1 MAGNSHIK
9 ETQAAKRF
17 ANENDIY
24 GIRFLARYK
33 EWHIFGVTYPPGLVV
48 DPAWPPIYVI
58 VEKGLSVRW
67 SEEDEGEVIYH
78 YLESIHAPNY
88 F

>member
-1 MAGNSHIK
+1 MSGNSHIK

-48 DPAWPPIYVI
+48 APAWPPMYII

>member
-1 MAGNSHIK
+1 MSGNSHIK

-33 EWHIFGVTYPPGLVV
+33 EWHIFGVTYPPELVV
-48 DPAWPPIYVI
+48 DPAWPPMYII

>member
-1 MAGNSHIK
+1 MSGNSHIK

-17 ANENDIY
+17 ANENDMY

-33 EWHIFGVTYPPGLVV
+33 EWHIFDVTYPPGLLV
-48 DPAWPPIYVI
+48 DPAWPPLYII
-58 VEKGLSVRW
+58 VEKDLTVRW
-67 SEEDEGEVIYH
+67 SEEVEGEDIYH